1 MSISTTFLLDQKKWI
16 FVPEK
21 VNYYVSEDGKNFQK
35 IAGITH
41 KIPLDNLKILTNDFR
56 AKLNRPLKARYLRV
70 EAINIGVCPEW
81 HPGKGQKAWIFADEI
96 VVN

>member
-1 MSISTTFLLDQKKWI
+1 LLDQKKWI

-21 VNYYVSEDGKNFQK
+21 VNYYVSNDGKNFQK

-41 KIPLDNLKILTNDFR
+41 KIPQNAEVAITNDFK
-56 AKLNRPLKARYLRV
+56 ANLNRPLKARYLRV
-70 EAINIGVCPEW
+70 EAVNIGVCPEW
-81 HPGKGQKAWIFADEI
+81 HPGKGQNAWIFADEI